1 MKAIFLNT
9 HSFLNSGDAGI
20 VIAQIQLLK
29 RYFPGIKISITS
41 RTAGVDRRF
50 YKSEEIKVFFP
61 IIPAPSVY
69 TGRIQKIEQ
78 SLKNFLALKEKKN
91 LIKEIEQ
98 SDIVISSGGGY
109 FYSNRKILPGP
120 MFLQNYLHIKI
131 AQILR
136 KSVVFFP
143 QSYGPFY
150 NSLSIMMLRDILNY
164 NKTVQIFAREKIS
177 FDFLQTLLEK
187 ERNRDKVDICPDM
200 TFYLRRKDEFR
211 NPTFR
216 ENLPRPIVVLTLRK
230 WDFPDAKS
238 AKEKKKKEDEYLVA
252 IKEVCYSIFKERRGT
267 LVIVPQVR
275 GPGIF
280 ENDRII
286 SLKLLAELKKI
297 IPEKNLL
304 FFDLPDFISPCYLID
319 IFSQAD
325 LVLATRFHSA
335 IFAMI
340 SGVPIISIT
349 YQPKSSGIMNLLD
362 LAHFCVDINEMDSA
376 RIIQIANEILSCPQ
390 DIKGKIENE
399 VKILKNTIEL
409 KMDAVLKAIR

>member
-41 RTAGVDRRF
+41 RTAGVDKRF
-50 YKSEEIKVFFP
+50 YKSKEIKVFSP

-78 SLKNFLALKEKKN
+78 SLKNFFALKEKKN

-109 FYSNRKILPGP
+109 FYSNRKTLPGP

-143 QSYGPFY
+143 QSFGPFY

-164 NKTVQIFAREKIS
+164 DKTVQIFAREKIS

-200 TFYLRRKDEFR
+200 TFYLRREDEFR

-238 AKEKKKKEDEYLVA
+238 AKEKKKKEDEYLAA
-252 IKEVCYSIFKERRGT
+252 IEEVCYSIFKERRGT
-267 LVIVPQVR
+267 IVIVPQVR
-275 GPGIF
+275 GPGFF

-335 IFAMI
+335 VFAMI

-349 YQPKSSGIMNLLD
+349 YQPKSTGIMNLLD

-376 RIIQIANEILSCPQ
+376 RIIQIANEILSCPR

-409 KMDAVLKAIR
+409 KMDDVLKAIR

>member
-41 RTAGVDRRF
+41 RTAGVDKRF
-50 YKSEEIKVFFP
+50 YKSKEIKVFSP

-78 SLKNFLALKEKKN
+78 SLKNFFALKEKKN

-109 FYSNRKILPGP
+109 FYSNRKTLPGP

-143 QSYGPFY
+143 QSFGPFY

-164 NKTVQIFAREKIS
+164 DKTVQIFAREKIS

-200 TFYLRRKDEFR
+200 TFYLRREDEFR

-238 AKEKKKKEDEYLVA
+238 AKEKKKKEDEYLAA
-252 IKEVCYSIFKERRGT
+252 IEEVCYSIFKERRGT
-267 LVIVPQVR
+267 IVIVPQVR
-275 GPGIF
+275 GPGFF

-319 IFSQAD
+319 VFSQAD

-335 IFAMI
+335 VFAMI

-349 YQPKSSGIMNLLD
+349 YQPKSTGIMNLLD
-362 LAHFCVDINEMDSA
+362 LARFCVDINEMDSA
-376 RIIQIANEILSCPQ
+376 RIIQIANEILSCPR

-409 KMDAVLKAIR
+409 KMDDVLKAIR